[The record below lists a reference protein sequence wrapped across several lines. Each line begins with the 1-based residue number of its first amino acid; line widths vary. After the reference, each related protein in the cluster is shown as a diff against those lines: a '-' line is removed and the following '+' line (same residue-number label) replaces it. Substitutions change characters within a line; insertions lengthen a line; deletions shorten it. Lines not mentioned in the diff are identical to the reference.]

1 MSDQQKKGI
10 KELATEQALYPQEQL
25 LKVKEGSKSL
35 QIGIP
40 QEISMQENRL
50 VLTPASVSVL
60 TGNGHEIMVET
71 ESGESAKFTDNEY
84 SESGAKIVYSAK
96 EALEA
101 NIVLKVEPPTL
112 DEIEMLKPGS
122 TLISA
127 IQLGNQS
134 ADYIHALNR
143 KKITAVAFEFLEDKV
158 GGMPVVRAMSEIAGN
173 TVMSIAAHYLSSVA
187 NGRGMIL
194 GGITGVPPTRV
205 IILGAGTV
213 GEYAARSAIGL
224 GAQVQVF
231 DNQLYKL
238 RRIKHALGHQVYTST
253 MDISTL
259 GEALENADVL
269 IGAIRA
275 EKGTNRIVVTEE
287 MVANMKEEAIIID
300 VSIDQGGC
308 IETSQITSLK
318 QPIFRRYNV
327 IHYCVP
333 NIPSRVARTATTAFS
348 NIFTPILMQMADNG
362 GVDEMMYH
370 FRWFMRGVYTY
381 NGSLTNPAI
390 GKKFN
395 IKFRDLNLL
404 MAARI

>member
-1 MSDQQKKGI
+1 MSDQQKTGF
-10 KELATEQALYPQEQL
+10 KELAKEQALYPQEQL
-25 LKVKEGSKSL
+25 LKVQEGNKSL
-35 QIGIP
+35 NIGIP

-50 VLTPASVSVL
+50 VLTPESVAVL
-60 TGNGHEIMVET
+60 TNSGHEIMVET
-71 ESGESAKFTDNEY
+71 ESGESAKFSDNEY

-112 DEIEMLKPGS
+112 DEIEMIKPGS
-122 TLISA
+122 TLVSA
-127 IQLGNQS
+127 LQMGNQS
-134 ADYIHALNR
+134 AEYIHALNK
-143 KKITAVAFEFLEDKV
+143 KKITAIAFEFLEDKV

-173 TVMSIAAHYLSSVA
+173 TVMSIASHYLSSVS

-205 IILGAGTV
+205 VILGAGTV
-213 GEYAARSAIGL
+213 GEYAARSALGL

-238 RRIKHALGHQVYTST
+238 RRIKHALGQQVYTST

-259 GEALENADVL
+259 GEALESADVL
-269 IGAIRA
+269 IGAVRA
-275 EKGTNRIVVTEE
+275 DKGANRVVVTEE
-287 MVANMKEEAIIID
+287 MVANMKEESVIID
-300 VSIDQGGC
+300 VSIDHGGC
-308 IETSQITSLK
+308 IETSELTSFK
-318 QPIFRRYNV
+318 NPTFRKHNV

-333 NIPSRVARTATTAFS
+333 NIASRVARTATTAFS
-348 NIFTPILMQMADNG
+348 NIFTPILMQIADAG
-362 GVDEMMYH
+362 GVDEMIYH
-370 FRWFMRGVYTY
+370 NRWFMRGVYTY
-381 NGSLTNPAI
+381 RGSLTNAAI